1 MKKKDE
7 SSQFYSEEFKNEVV
21 FEILSGQINAG
32 PARKKYQIGGKMTIY
47 RWLKQKNVLTD
58 RQISV
63 ISSGMKSDKKEKLQQ
78 DSTQIQEVDK
88 LKAELKRAL
97 LQAEAYKILVRT
109 AKEKYGLDLEKK
121 HGAKQ

>member
-32 PARKKYQIGGKMTIY
+32 AARKKYQIGGKMTIY